1 MSSSAERPSPG
12 GSSPDSPSGGSAA
25 LNPKVIGISIAA
37 AVGGFLFGFDTSV
50 INGAVNALSD
60 EFSLGA
66 GLTGFA
72 VSSALIGCAVGA
84 WFTGGLANR
93 FGRVPVMVIA
103 AVLFFASAV
112 GSGLAVGVWDLIAWR
127 LLGGLGV
134 GAASVI
140 APAYIAEVAPA
151 KYRGRLGSLQQLA
164 IVLGI
169 FTALLSN
176 ALLADVAGGSAE
188 QLWLGVDA
196 WRWMFMIEA
205 VPAAIYGI
213 MALRLPESPRYLVG
227 KGDLDKASKILY
239 DFTGELDVNLKI
251 DQIRTSLEQEQRE
264 TFRDLLGERFG
275 LRPIVWIGI
284 LLSLFQQL
292 VGINVIFYYSTTLW
306 QSVGFDESQALLTST
321 ITSVMNIVATILAI
335 LLVDKV
341 GRRIMLLVGSAGMT
355 VSLGLMA
362 FAFSFGQVTGG
373 DTVSLDQPWS
383 GLALVGANAFVMFFG
398 TTWGPLVWV
407 LLGEIFPNRIR
418 ASALAVA
425 AAAQWAANFA
435 VSTTFPALSEIG
447 LTFAYGLY
455 AAFALLSFVFVY
467 LQVPETKDR
476 ELEDMDD
483 LQLGRADKSRSS

>member
-1 MSSSAERPSPG
+1 MSSSAERPSP
-12 GSSPDSPSGGSAA
+12 PSGGSAA

-341 GRRIMLLVGSAGMT
+341 GRRIMLLVGSSGMT